1 MINNPVSE
9 IKEES
14 YIFFST
20 GERNYAFKSNYVF
33 AVMQLVELEY
43 PEHLPE
49 YIAGLLE
56 YNNQVIKV
64 IDLRKILNLE
74 SGEYNLNSKIIV
86 VKTEKDTFGIIVDS
100 VSEIR
105 KLETS
110 LFNLPPYN
118 LEESFIEGI
127 YTDKDFS
134 STIINLENIENKINS
149 FSDKNEKDA
158 SAAIYMPKDIRSQET
173 LHRRKLHYARKMREI
188 KGSLIESQDTYI
200 TFKLQDNICCV
211 KILHVSGFYKYSS
224 TKLIKVPCTPDFI
237 KGVVSIKGRYI
248 TVIDLL
254 KFTGG
259 KETEIT
265 QDTRI
270 VVVEYEDYEIGII
283 TGIIGETIEVDEG
296 IIKINS
302 ENSKTCLNE
311 CVIKNKMYLFLDIKK
326 LFSDEKLYIS

>member
-1 MINNPVSE
+1 MINNQVAQYV
-9 IKEES
+9 EES
-14 YIFFST
+14 YIFFSV
-20 GERNYAFKSNYVF
+20 GERNYAFKSNHVF

-56 YNNQVIKV
+56 YNNQIIKV
-64 IDLRKILNLE
+64 VDLRKILNLE

-86 VKTEKDTFGIIVDS
+86 VKTKNDTFGIIVDN

-118 LEESFIEGI
+118 IEESFIEGI

-149 FSDKNEKDA
+149 YSSNDKA
-158 SAAIYMPKDIRSQET
+158 CSSAAIYMPKDIQSQET

-188 KGSLIESQDTYI
+188 KGVLIESQDTYI
-200 TFKLQDNICCV
+200 TFKLKENTCCV
-211 KILHVSGFYKYSS
+211 KILHVTGFYKYSN
-224 TKLIKVPCTPDFI
+224 IKIINVPCTPDFI
-237 KGVVSIKGRYI
+237 KGIVSIKGRYI

-283 TGIIGETIEVDEG
+283 TGIIGETIDVDEG
-296 IIKINS
+296 VIKVNS
-302 ENSKTCLNE
+302 ENSKNCLTE

>member
-1 MINNPVSE
+1 MMNNQVAQYM
-9 IKEES
+9 EES
-14 YIFFST
+14 YIFFSV
-20 GERNYAFKSNYVF
+20 GERNYAFKSNYVY

-56 YNNQVIKV
+56 YNNQIIKV
-64 IDLRKILNLE
+64 VDLRKILNLE

-86 VKTEKDTFGIIVDS
+86 VKTKKDTFGIIVDE

-105 KLETS
+105 KIETS

-118 LEESFIEGI
+118 TEESFIEGI

-134 STIINLENIENKINS
+134 STVINLENIESKINS
-149 FSDKNEKDA
+149 YSNKNEK
-158 SAAIYMPKDIRSQET
+158 SSPAAVYMPKDIQSQET

-188 KGSLIESQDTYI
+188 KGILIESQDTYI
-200 TFKLQDNICCV
+200 TFKLEDNTCCV
-211 KILHVSGFYKYSS
+211 KILHVTGFYKYSN
-224 TKLIKVPCTPDFI
+224 IKIIKIPCTPDFI

-254 KFTGG
+254 KFTGS

-283 TGIIGETIEVDEG
+283 TGIIGETIDIDEG
-296 IIKINS
+296 VIKVNS
-302 ENSKTCLNE
+302 ENSKNCLTE